1 MGKKS
6 DRTAS
11 SLPIVINDEGNENDN
26 DNDDDTTIS
35 VIAEPT
41 LCIIVDEADTVAIAV
56 SAVANGSIGNAA
68 VETLQVVWT
77 LLQFLFLLL
86 LLLLMLKILLL
97 QVLPPPVLQ
106 QYTACG
112 IITNAWL
119 CLIGHRLLLLK
130 TAAAI
135 HTTTDNTSFPFILH
149 LLLLFFLDLL
159 FFWVEIKT

>member
-1 MGKKS
+1 MQKKS

-11 SLPIVINDEGNENDN
+11 SLPIVINDEGNDNDN
-26 DNDDDTTIS
+26 DNDDDDTIS
-35 VIAEPT
+35 VISEPM

-86 LLLLMLKILLL
+86 LLLMLKIFIL

-106 QYTACG
+106 
-112 IITNAWL
+112 
-119 CLIGHRLLLLK
+119 
-130 TAAAI
+130 
-135 HTTTDNTSFPFILH
+135 
-149 LLLLFFLDLL
+149 
-159 FFWVEIKT
+159 